1 MDIREKVIKQRIEE
15 TVKAFSTMLEDVRLQ
30 GTILDTVS
38 AMVSAIRTGNKVM
51 ICGNGG
57 SAADAQHMA
66 GEFVCKF
73 YKERDPLPG
82 IALSTDTSVI
92 TAVSNDY
99 SFDDV
104 FARQVKALGKQ
115 GDVLL
120 GISTSGRSVNVMNA
134 FRAARGLGIQ
144 TILLTGAAEEKSDGL
159 CDIVMRAPSI
169 DTPRIQELHL
179 LVEHIMCELVERALY
194 E

>member
-1 MDIREKVIKQRIEE
+1 MDSREELILQEIDEA
-15 TVKAFSTMLEDVRLQ
+15 VKGLGTMRKDAGLRSA
-30 GTILDTVS
+30 ILATVS
-38 AMVSAIRTGNKVM
+38 EMVSAIRAGNKVM

-73 YKERDPLPG
+73 YKVRAPLPG

-104 FARQVKALGKQ
+104 FARQVKALGKE
-115 GDVLL
+115 GDILL
-120 GISTSGRSVNVMNA
+120 CISTSGRSGNVLKA
-134 FRAARGLGIQ
+134 IEVAGELGIR
-144 TILLTGAAEEKSDGL
+144 TILLTGSAEEQIDGQ
-159 CDIVMRAPSI
+159 CDIIMKAPSKV
-169 DTPRIQELHL
+169 TPRIQEFHL
-179 LVEHIMCELVERALY
+179 FIEHIICELVEKAVY